1 MIKFWLKTM
10 NIVNRFLFII
20 ISEAPMALQTNNSQA
35 GVLHLTVGISF
46 DNWCLLKGALST
58 CGGCFHSMFLLF
70 TIILDLL
77 LISSHVQLCLYLIH
91 CIINDNVTLWYG
103 QNFIL
108 HLFIMLIYLNN
119 MVCLCVY
126 VVCVCVKVCLCML
139 GKQKLILSVFKA
151 YKIVEFILFSISLIL
166 VILFCCSSDL
176 LFHLLP
182 SEVFLNLTTPPSTF
196 MSNTPHLLR
205 YHLLTSLS
213 NDVFISVRLTQRS
226 KLKTLSSFTVIKGLC
241 SRSWFACEI

>member
-1 MIKFWLKTM
+1 
-10 NIVNRFLFII
+10 
-20 ISEAPMALQTNNSQA
+20 
-35 GVLHLTVGISF
+35 
-46 DNWCLLKGALST
+46 
-58 CGGCFHSMFLLF
+58 
-70 TIILDLL
+70 
-77 LISSHVQLCLYLIH
+77 
-91 CIINDNVTLWYG
+91 
-103 QNFIL
+103 
-108 HLFIMLIYLNN
+108 MLIYLNN